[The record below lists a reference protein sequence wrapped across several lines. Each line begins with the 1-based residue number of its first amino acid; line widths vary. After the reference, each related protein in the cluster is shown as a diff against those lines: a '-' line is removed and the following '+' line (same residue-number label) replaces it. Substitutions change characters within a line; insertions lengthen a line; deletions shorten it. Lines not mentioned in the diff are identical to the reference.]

1 MWTIFKVFIEFVT
14 ILLLLYVLVFL
25 PPGMWDLSTPTRD
38 QTWTPCIGSWSPN
51 HWTTR
56 HYCFLTTAPGLTSP
70 PFSDQQLFESAL
82 CNSVEVKEAE
92 WSLLNTGKFCT
103 WDSHIRS
110 CFVPFLSL
118 KNQNF
123 FFFFKCSYFL
133 LLFTVQTLESWLFA
147 TVCCGLQHTRLPC
160 PSLSPR
166 VCSNSYAL
174 SQWYCPTISSSVA
187 PFSSCPQSFP
197 ASGYFLVI
205 LYGGVEPMS
214 LVSPALAGGFLY
226 HNPLQCWSENG
237 GEVRPGAVVS
247 KQ

>member
-1 MWTIFKVFIEFVT
+1 MRAAGCVTLFWLVGSEVTGRCFRNLDVSLKLTILHLGGGALVPAVKSKVLSYMYPLRRNQDPAPRLHYCLFNIFFFLMWTIFKVFIVFVT

-56 HYCFLTTAPGLTSP
+56 HYCFLTIAPGLTSP

-123 FFFFKCSYFL
+123 FFF
-133 LLFTVQTLESWLFA
+133 
-147 TVCCGLQHTRLPC
+147 
-160 PSLSPR
+160 
-166 VCSNSYAL
+166 
-174 SQWYCPTISSSVA
+174 
-187 PFSSCPQSFP
+187 
-197 ASGYFLVI
+197 
-205 LYGGVEPMS
+205 
-214 LVSPALAGGFLY
+214 
-226 HNPLQCWSENG
+226 
-237 GEVRPGAVVS
+237 
-247 KQ
+247 

>member
-1 MWTIFKVFIEFVT
+1 M
-14 ILLLLYVLVFL
+14 LLLYVLVFL

-56 HYCFLTTAPGLTSP
+56 HYCFLTTAPHLTSP
-70 PFSDQQLFESAL
+70 PFSDQQRFESAL

-103 WDSHIRS
+103 WDSHIGS

-118 KNQNF
+118 KKQNL
-123 FFFFKCSYFL
+123 FFFKRSYFL

-160 PSLSPR
+160 LHYLPEFAQTHIHWVNDAVQPSHPLLPPSPP
-166 VCSNSYAL
+166 VLNL
-174 SQWYCPTISSSVA
+174 SQHQGI
-187 PFSSCPQSFP
+187 F
-197 ASGYFLVI
+197 
-205 LYGGVEPMS
+205 
-214 LVSPALAGGFLY
+214 
-226 HNPLQCWSENG
+226 
-237 GEVRPGAVVS
+237 
-247 KQ
+247 